1 MACYKYLFELAFDVA
16 SCLQPLPS
24 KMRMGKQR
32 PIPDHNP
39 QAVAYRDLAK
49 EALDSVAIYN
59 ARAQWFECSGN
70 KSLSMEYRQLS
81 KDALERAQR
90 YKDLADLADKHPVPL
105 RFETH
110 RGKTAQEKAS
120 VSGLTRVSDPSRKF
134 IKKRPL

>member
-1 MACYKYLFELAFDVA
+1 
-16 SCLQPLPS
+16 
-24 KMRMGKQR
+24 MRMGKPR
-32 PIPDHNP
+32 PTPDHNP

-59 ARAQWFECSGN
+59 ARAQWFACSGN
-70 KSLSMEYRQLS
+70 KSLSLEYRQLS

-90 YKDLADLADKHPVPL
+90 YKDLADLTDKHAAPL

-110 RGKTAQEKAS
+110 KGKFPKEKAA
-120 VSGLTRVSDPSRKF
+120 VSGLARVSDSSRNP

>member
-1 MACYKYLFELAFDVA
+1 
-16 SCLQPLPS
+16 
-24 KMRMGKQR
+24 MRMGKQR
-32 PIPDHNP
+32 SMPDHNR

-70 KSLSMEYRQLS
+70 KALSIEYRLLS

-90 YKDLADLADKHPVPL
+90 YKDLADLADKHPPL
-105 RFETH
+105 PLKFEMH
-110 RGKTAQEKAS
+110 KGKPAQEKAA
-120 VSGLTRVSDPSRKF
+120 VSGLTRASDSSRNP